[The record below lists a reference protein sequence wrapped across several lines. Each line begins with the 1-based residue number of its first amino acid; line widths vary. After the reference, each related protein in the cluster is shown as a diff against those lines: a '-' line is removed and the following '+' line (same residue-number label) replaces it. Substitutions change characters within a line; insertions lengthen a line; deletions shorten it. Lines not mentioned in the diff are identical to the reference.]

1 MGSTEPVVIDERVDP
16 PTAVIRLRV
25 PADLEYFAGH
35 FPGVPIVPGV
45 VQVQWAILFARR
57 YLHLSADFAGLEA
70 LKFHQV
76 MGPETE
82 ATLTLEYSAET
93 AKIYFSFESD
103 RGRHSSGR
111 VSLQAS

>member
-1 MGSTEPVVIDERVDP
+1 MGSTEPVVIDERVVP
-16 PTAVIRLRV
+16 PTAEIRLRV
-25 PADLEYFAGH
+25 PADLEYFEGH

-57 YLHLSADFAGLEA
+57 YLQLSADFAGLEA

-82 ATLTLEYSAET
+82 ATLTLNYSTAT
-93 AKIYFSFESD
+93 AKLHFSFDSS

-111 VSLQAS
+111 VLLQAS